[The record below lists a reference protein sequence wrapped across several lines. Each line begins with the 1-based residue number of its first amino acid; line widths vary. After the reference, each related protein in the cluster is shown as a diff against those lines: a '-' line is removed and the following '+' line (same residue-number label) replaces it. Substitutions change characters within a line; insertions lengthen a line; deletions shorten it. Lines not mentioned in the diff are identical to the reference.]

1 MLDFSL
7 VNVLG
12 ACLIITSMTVVL
24 ARTGAGAAKLYALQS
39 AVLVSL
45 LAVLGTVTG
54 STELYMWS
62 VSAFITKVV
71 LVPCIL
77 LFVLK
82 KIAATAP
89 GVAVDLPPKLAPM
102 KCVALVAVEVFACF
116 VVVSG
121 IDLPTAAAVKPTL
134 AVAFAHFFIG
144 LTCIV
149 IQRSVVKQIFGYCL
163 MENGSHVTL
172 ALLAPQAPEL
182 VEIGIATD
190 AIFAV
195 VILSVMVLTLAR
207 KAHTLDADDLCEL
220 KG

>member
-1 MLDFSL
+1 MLSFSF

-24 ARTGAGAAKLYALQS
+24 ARTGRGAAKLYALQS
-39 AVLVSL
+39 AVLVGL
-45 LAVLGTVTG
+45 LLTLGVVTG
-54 STELYMWS
+54 SSELYLWS
-62 VSAFITKVV
+62 ASAFVTKVV

-77 LFVLK
+77 LYALK
-82 KIAATAP
+82 KIGSDAQ
-89 GVAVDLPPKLAPM
+89 VDLPPKLNPM
-102 KCVALVAVEVFACF
+102 KSVALVAVEVFVCF
-116 VVVSG
+116 VAVSG
-121 IDLPTAAAVKPTL
+121 IDLPTAAAVRPAL
-134 AVAFAHFFIG
+134 AVSLAHFFIG

-149 IQRSVVKQIFGYCL
+149 IQRSIFKQIFGYCL

-195 VILSVMVLTLAR
+195 IILSVMVCRIA
-207 KAHTLDADDLCEL
+207 AHAKTLDADDLCEL

>member
-1 MLDFSL
+1 MLDYSL

-24 ARTGAGAAKLYALQS
+24 ARTGKAAAYLYSLQS
-39 AVLVSL
+39 LVLVGLLLSL
-45 LAVLGTVTG
+45 GAVTG
-54 STELYMWS
+54 SPELFTWGAT
-62 VSAFITKVV
+62 AFATKVI
-71 LVPCIL
+71 LVPAIL
-77 LFVLK
+77 LFTLK
-82 KIAATAP
+82 KLDNN
-89 GVAVDLPPKLAPM
+89 VEVDLPPKLNPM
-102 KCVALVAVEVFACF
+102 KSVALVAVEVFVCF
-116 VVVSG
+116 VAVSG

-134 AVAFAHFFIG
+134 AVSLAHFFIG

-149 IQRSVVKQIFGYCL
+149 IQRSIFKQIFGYCL

-182 VEIGIATD
+182 VEIGVATD

-195 VILSVMVLTLAR
+195 IILAALVWRIAHY
-207 KAHTLDADDLCEL
+207 AHTLDADDLCEL

>member
-1 MLDFSL
+1 MISFSL

-24 ARTGAGAAKLYALQS
+24 ARTGKGAAKLYALQS

-45 LAVLGTVTG
+45 LLTLGTVTG
-54 STELYMWS
+54 SSELYLWS
-62 VSAFITKVV
+62 ASAFVTKVV

-77 LFVLK
+77 LYTLK
-82 KIAATAP
+82 KIDDPALT
-89 GVAVDLPPKLAPM
+89 DLPPKLNPM
-102 KCVALVAVEVFACF
+102 KSVALVAVEVFVCF
-116 VVVSG
+116 VAVSG
-121 IDLPTAAAVKPTL
+121 IDLPTAAAVRPTL
-134 AVAFAHFFIG
+134 AVSLAHFFIG

-149 IQRSVVKQIFGYCL
+149 IQRSIFKQIFGYCL

-195 VILSVMVLTLAR
+195 IILSVMVLRIAR
-207 KAHTLDADDLCEL
+207 NAKTLDADDLCEL